1 MRRLL
6 CSVWLVALAAC
17 HPPTSSDR
25 PTPVATPDAAPAAAE
40 LRDPGEVHFGDVR
53 QLSFGGENAEAYWSF
68 DSKQLIFQ
76 TTRDPYACDQ
86 IMRMPADGSADPTLV
101 STGKG
106 RTTCSYFLKGDQ
118 EVIFASTHE
127 VDEACPP
134 PPDRSKGYTWALYD
148 YDIYR
153 ANPDGSNLH
162 KITDSP
168 GYDAEATVCGVDGS
182 ILFTSMR
189 DGDLD
194 LYRMDADGKNVVR
207 LTSTPGYDGGGF
219 FSADCKQIV
228 WRASRPTGEALTE
241 YQDLLKQ
248 GLVRPTELE
257 IYVGNADGSDARQ
270 VTYFGK
276 ASFAPFL
283 YPSGKRIIFSSNA
296 GSDDPREFDIWAVN
310 TDGTQLERITYT
322 PGFDGFPMFSP
333 DGKQLAFA
341 SNRHGTSEGETDLFV
356 TDWVDGEPVT
366 SDAAPD
372 RFEAAVTYLASD
384 DLGGRGVGTDGIVS
398 ASNYIEQQLREA
410 GVDGGADHAGY
421 RQPFDVNVAIEA
433 APTTA
438 LSIDGAA
445 VATTAFVPLS
455 SSSSATVSGK
465 TVYVG
470 YGISAKGLADD
481 YKGKKVKGKVVV
493 VRRFTPDTKAFADET
508 VRARQSDLHTK
519 AITAR
524 MKGAIG
530 MIVIDVPETA
540 KDGKPAE
547 EAALPALDPLDQ
559 DGGFVAVAVGHDAG
573 AALLKGSHDVA
584 ITVDLA
590 RVSATAEN
598 IVGVIH
604 APGKAEGAVVIGAH
618 YDHLGMGGA
627 NALDTV
633 HEAHNGA
640 DDNASGV
647 AALLEVGRILATH
660 RDQLT
665 RDVYLVAFSGE
676 EMGVLGST
684 YFAAHRPMQVPIV
697 AMLNMDMVGRMRDD
711 TVQAIG
717 AETAPEW
724 ASILEP
730 RCAEL
735 GVRCVASGDGYGP
748 SDHMPFFIAK
758 IPVLHFFTGSHL
770 DYHTATDDADKI
782 NAAGGAQVAAIVAD
796 TALDVATGAT
806 LTYTPA
812 KAHPVGG
819 DARIRGSS
827 LGTIPTYTDD
837 TSGKPGLVISDVVP
851 DGPAAKAGLVGGD
864 RILLIGGVEIR
875 TVYDLMYVLENHRP
889 GDKAKLTYER
899 GDHKTTVEVT
909 FGRPRGRR

>member
-6 CSVWLVALAAC
+6 VLVVLGAC
-17 HPPTSSDR
+17 HPQPSSDR
-25 PTPVATPDAAPAAAE
+25 AIPVVPDAGPTAVDV
-40 LRDPGEVHFGDVR
+40 RDPSELHFGDTR

-76 TTRDPYACDQ
+76 TTREPYACDQ
-86 IMRMPADGSADPTLV
+86 IMRMPADGSADPVLV

-118 EVIFASTHE
+118 EVIFSSTHE

-148 YDIYR
+148 YDVYR
-153 ANPDGSNLH
+153 GNADGSNLR
-162 KITDSP
+162 KLTSEP

-182 ILFTSMR
+182 IVFTSTR
-189 DGDLD
+189 DGDLE
-194 LYRMDADGKNVVR
+194 LYRMDADGQNVVR
-207 LTSTPGYDGGGF
+207 LTHTPGYDGGAF
-219 FSADCKQIV
+219 FSADCTQLV
-228 WRASRPTGEALTE
+228 WRASRPTGDKLVE
-241 YQDLLKQ
+241 YQELLAQ

-283 YPSGKRIIFSSNA
+283 FPSGKRILFSSNQ
-296 GSDDPREFDIWAVN
+296 GSDDPREFDIWAID
-310 TDGTQLERITYT
+310 TDGTDLERITYS

-333 DGKQLAFA
+333 DGTKLAFA
-341 SNRHGTSEGETDLFV
+341 SNRFGAKEGDTNLFV
-356 TDWVDGEPVT
+356 TDWIDFAPAVGT
-366 SDAAPD
+366 SAAD
-372 RFEAAVTYLASD
+372 RFGDDVTYLASD
-384 DLGGRGVGTDGIVS
+384 ALGGRGVGTDGLEAAAGYILQQMS
-398 ASNYIEQQLREA
+398 AA
-410 GVDGGADHAGY
+410 GVEGGMPDGSFH
-421 RQPFDVNVAIEA
+421 QPFDVNVAINA
-433 APTTA
+433 TPSTTMA
-438 LSIDGAA
+438 IDGAA
-445 VATTAFVPLS
+445 VDATAFVPLS
-455 SSSSATVSGK
+455 SSSSASVSGK

-470 YGISAKGLADD
+470 YGISAKGLQDD
-481 YKGKKVKGKVVV
+481 YKGKKVKGKIVV
-493 VRRFTPDTKAFADET
+493 VRRFTPDTKPFADEA

-524 MKGAIG
+524 LKGAIG
-530 MIVIDVPETA
+530 MIVIDVPATA

-547 EAALPALDPLDQ
+547 EAPLPGLDPQDQ
-559 DGGFVAVAVGHDAG
+559 DGGLVAVAVSHDAG

-584 ITVDLA
+584 ITVELA
-590 RVSATAEN
+590 RVKAETEN
-598 IVGVIH
+598 VVGVIR
-604 APGKAEGAVVIGAH
+604 APGRAEGAVVIGAH
-618 YDHLGMGGA
+618 YDHLGMGGQ

-633 HEAHNGA
+633 HEPHNGA

-647 AALLEVGRILATH
+647 AALLEVGRILTAR

-665 RDVYLVAFSGE
+665 HDVYLVAFSGE

-684 YFAAHRPMQVPIV
+684 HFVAHPPMATPIV
-697 AMLNMDMVGRMRDD
+697 GMLNMDMVGRMREN

-724 ASILEP
+724 AAILEQ
-730 RCAEL
+730 RCAES
-735 GVRCVASGDGYGP
+735 GIRCVASGDGYGP

-770 DYHTATDDADKI
+770 DYHTATDDSDKI
-782 NAAGGAQVAAIVAD
+782 NAIGGAQVAGVVAGTAISIASG
-796 TALDVATGAT
+796 TR

-812 KAHPVGG
+812 KAHPGGG

-827 LGTIPTYTDD
+827 LGTIPTYVEGEA
-837 TSGKPGLVISDVVP
+837 GKPGLLLSDVVP
-851 DGPAAKAGLVGGD
+851 DGPAAKAGIKGGD
-864 RILLIGGVEIR
+864 RLLLIGGVEIR

-889 GDKAKLTYER
+889 GDKVKLTYER
-899 GDHKTTVEVT
+899 GGVETTVDIT